1 MNSWFRFLMSCTGYM
16 LSFLSDASIDA
27 SDKKRTHASSRLS
40 SVNHFKLCTKL
51 ITASFFKKL
60 WQHYSPRWIFCP
72 SPKDEIR
79 IRLQLH
85 CPLSR
90 FCTAIVDVS
99 SFLSPFNGSN
109 RYVLTLSRPILCEN
123 NVQGH

>member
-1 MNSWFRFLMSCTGYM
+1 M
-16 LSFLSDASIDA
+16 LL
-27 SDKKRTHASSRLS
+27 LG

-51 ITASFFKKL
+51 IIVTFFKKL
-60 WQHYSPRWIFCP
+60 WQHYLPRWIFCP

-85 CPLSR
+85 GPLSR

-99 SFLSPFNGSN
+99 PFSSPFDGAQW
-109 RYVLTLSRPILCEN
+109 YVLTLSRPMIDSALTK
-123 NVQGH
+123 QF